1 MSRAFVKGD
10 DSDLSGEELPERP
23 VSPQPNYVTQEG
35 LVQLRKRYDE
45 LQRRHAELKAA
56 GEDFD
61 KPKLIA
67 IERDMRYFSQRLES
81 AILVDPSK
89 EPQDEVHFGAT
100 VQALDE
106 DGHAHRFTIVGED
119 EADVASGKVSWMSPV
134 AKAMIGARVGDT
146 VKWRRPAGE
155 VELEVQEIRYRPGSD
170 AGSEPE
176 RRGRE
181 ARQPMHDLLIKNARI
196 YDGLGSPPQ
205 AGDLAVK
212 DGRVAAIGGISAR
225 RARPSTPADW
235 R

>member
-1 MSRAFVKGD
+1 VGDEQEETRMSRAFVKGD

-23 VSPQPNYVTQEG
+23 VSSQPNYVTQEG
-35 LVQLRKRYDE
+35 LGQLHKRYDE

-56 GEDFD
+56 AEDFD

-67 IERDMRYFSQRLES
+67 VERDMRYFSQRLES

-100 VQALDE
+100 VKALDE
-106 DGHAHRFTIVGED
+106 DGNAHNFTIVGED

-155 VELEVQEIRYRPGSD
+155 VELEVQEIRY
-170 AGSEPE
+170 
-176 RRGRE
+176 
-181 ARQPMHDLLIKNARI
+181 
-196 YDGLGSPPQ
+196 
-205 AGDLAVK
+205 
-212 DGRVAAIGGISAR
+212 
-225 RARPSTPADW
+225 
-235 R
+235 